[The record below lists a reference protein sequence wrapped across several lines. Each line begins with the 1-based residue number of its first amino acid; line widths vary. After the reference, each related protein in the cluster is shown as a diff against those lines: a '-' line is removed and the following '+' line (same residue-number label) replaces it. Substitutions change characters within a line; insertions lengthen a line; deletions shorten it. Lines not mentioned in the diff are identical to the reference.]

1 MGRTILRGV
10 KLNEVSLVGK
20 GDNPEAHILLLK
32 NHPNVILSKSE
43 KYRGADKAKLLKEWY
58 EEKISKGLIEKE
70 DDEAVLFDELQGN
83 KELRDKIWSMVWM
96 LEESMSSILCDDTVS
111 DKKAMITQ
119 SIDQFKTAVSEIAK
133 GGSEMPEELKKAQE
147 ALEAAQAK
155 VEDLTKQLE
164 VVKAKPAPGEKCP
177 TCGMTMPMK
186 KEAEEI
192 DKSALPESVRKHLEE
207 VEKENKANREAIEKM
222 QDENLTQTC
231 ITKAATVPA
240 VGSAEEVGSLLKEIS
255 KKDSTLAD
263 KVFDVLKVADERIKK
278 GGLFK
283 ELGGNGDTN
292 ETTAIDKINALAKE
306 YQKENGVTFEKAFDH
321 VYSTNSELRKAYQSE
336 RSR

>member
-1 MGRTILRGV
+1 MARTILRGV

-43 KYRGADKAKLLKEWY
+43 KYRGADKAQLLKQWY
-58 EEKISKGLIEKE
+58 EEKIEKGVLKKE
-70 DDEAVLFDELQGN
+70 EGESVLFDELHDN

-96 LEESMSSILCDDTVS
+96 LEESMSSILCDDAVE

-147 ALEAAQAK
+147 ALAAAQK
-155 VEDLTKQLE
+155 QVEELTKE
-164 VVKAKPAPGEKCP
+164 VETLKSEKS
-177 TCGMTMPMK
+177 
-186 KEAEEI
+186 I
-192 DKSALPESVRKHLEE
+192 LSEE
-207 VEKENKANREAIEKM
+207 VEKLKKDENEDPIYKGLPEPVVKKMKEQEAAIAKM
-222 QDENLTQTC
+222 QDDNLTQSC
-231 ITKAATVPA
+231 ITKAAAIPA
-240 VGSAEEVGSLLKEIS
+240 VGASEELGSLLKEIS
-255 KKDSTLAD
+255 KKDSALAD

-283 ELGGNGDTN
+283 EMGASGDN
-292 ETTAIDKINALAKE
+292 EDATAIDKINSAAKA
-306 YQKENGVTFEKAFDH
+306 YQKEHGVTFEKAFDH
-321 VYSTNSELRKAYQSE
+321 VYSTNTELRKAYNAE

>member
-58 EEKISKGLIEKE
+58 EEKVSKGLIQKE
-70 DDEAVLFDELQGN
+70 DDEAVLFDELINN

-96 LEESMSSILCDDTVS
+96 LEDSMSSILCDDTVE
-111 DKKAMITQ
+111 DKKAMISQ
-119 SIDQFKTAVSEIAK
+119 SIEQFKTAVSEIAK

-147 ALEAAQAK
+147 ALAAAQK
-155 VEDLTKQLE
+155 QVDELTKQNEALTGE
-164 VVKAKPAPGEKCP
+164 VETLKSEK
-177 TCGMTMPMK
+177 
-186 KEAEEI
+186 
-192 DKSALPESVRKHLEE
+192 SVLSEE
-207 VEKENKANREAIEKM
+207 VEKLKKEDGEDPIYKGLPEPVVKKMKEQEAAIAKM
-222 QDENLTQTC
+222 QDDNLTQSC

-240 VGSAEEVGSLLKEIS
+240 VGSAEEIGSLLKEVS

-263 KVFDVLKVADERIKK
+263 KIFDVLKVADERIKK

-283 ELGGNGDTN
+283 ELGVGGDN
-292 ETTAIDKINALAKE
+292 DNSTAIDKINALAKE
-306 YQKENGVTFEKAFDH
+306 YQKENNVTFEKAFDH
-321 VYSTNSELRKAYQSE
+321 VYSTNSELRKAYQAE